1 MSKSVVSFKIDPEL
15 KLILQK
21 LAKEETRT
29 LSNYLVTD
37 LQNHLRAKG
46 IEWRDEELEQ
56 EEQEQEER
64 EHSAIRFT
72 ANNLTFPPND
82 DS

>member
-1 MSKSVVSFKIDPEL
+1 M
-15 KLILQK
+15 LQK

-29 LSNYLVTD
+29 LSNYLVTVI
-37 LQNHLRAKG
+37 QNHLRAKG

-56 EEQEQEER
+56 EEREQ
-64 EHSAIRFT
+64 SAIRFT
-72 ANNLTFPPND
+72 ANNLTFPPID

>member
-1 MSKSVVSFKIDPEL
+1 MSKSVVSFKIDSKI
-15 KLILQK
+15 KLILHK

-29 LSNYLVTD
+29 LSNYLVTVI
-37 LQNHLRAKG
+37 QNHLRAKG

-56 EEQEQEER
+56 EEREQEER
-64 EHSAIRFT
+64 EQSAIRFT
-72 ANNLTFPPND
+72 ADNLTFPPID

>member
-1 MSKSVVSFKIDPEL
+1 MNKSVVSFKIDSKL
-15 KLILQK
+15 NLILHK

-29 LSNYLVTD
+29 LSNYHVTVI
-37 LQNHLRAKG
+37 QNHLRAKG

-56 EEQEQEER
+56 EEREQEER
-64 EHSAIRFT
+64 EQSAIRFT
-72 ANNLTFPPND
+72 ADNLTFPPID

>member
-56 EEQEQEER
+56 EEREQ
-64 EHSAIRFT
+64 STIRFT
-72 ANNLTFPPND
+72 ANNPTFPPID